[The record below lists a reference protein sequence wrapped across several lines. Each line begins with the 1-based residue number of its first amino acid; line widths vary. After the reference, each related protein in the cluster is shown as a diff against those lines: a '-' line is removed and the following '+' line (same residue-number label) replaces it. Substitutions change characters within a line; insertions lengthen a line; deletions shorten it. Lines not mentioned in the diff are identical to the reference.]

1 MAATIGDVAE
11 RAHVST
17 ATVSRVLAGV
27 GRARPETEARVLA
40 AARELDYRPSGVARS
55 LKRQT
60 TETLGLIV
68 TDIENPYFPE
78 LVRAVE
84 DAARAEGYAILL
96 CNAAD
101 DPEREAGYLEL
112 LVERR
117 VDGLIIAASS
127 LGAPPRRVA
136 RGARHF
142 PWSWSTPPPPMS
154 TCRRSIPT
162 TAPGAGSRPQHLLD
176 LGHRRFG
183 YLMPPP
189 RNVDGPVR
197 LAGVRDALA
206 EAGLDPASIAI
217 ATGAPLVGGGEAA
230 MLELLDRAPDV
241 TAVLAY
247 NDLMAIGAL
256 RAVRRRGGSVP
267 DDVSVVGF
275 DDVAL
280 AAYVDP
286 PLTTLSQSTA
296 EMGYWAVAR
305 LAERLRPRASGGGA
319 PTRQARGPAFG
330 ADRDAPGPARG
341 PRLDRT
347 ASARLVGQGASTAPT
362 WLTSVGI
369 TARRIRSRARRTRT
383 AARSGTPPRPGP
395 STTSDPAAAAK
406 RRSSRW
412 RVRVRPTTAG
422 RRIDAWS
429 AARNVSPAP
438 VGSLSPSVA
447 VGR

>member
-101 DPEREAGYLEL
+101 DPEREAGYLDL

-127 LGAPPRRVA
+127 LGGRHAEWLAAAPLPVVLVNTA
-136 RGARHF
+136 AADVDL
-142 PWSWSTPPPPMS
+142 P
-154 TCRRSIPT
+154 SIHSDNR
-162 TAPGAGSRPQHLLD
+162 AGSRLAAEHLLD

-189 RNVDGPVR
+189 RNVDGAVR
-197 LAGVRDALA
+197 LAGVQDALA
-206 EAGLDPASIAI
+206 DAGLDPASIAI

-267 DDVSVVGF
+267 GHVSVVGF

-305 LAERLRPRASGGGA
+305 LAERLRPRSGIDDAGNAPRGGA
-319 PTRQARGPAFG
+319 GSAPSVMLPVRLEVRG
-330 ADRDAPGPARG
+330 
-341 PRLDRT
+341 
-347 ASARLVGQGASTAPT
+347 ST
-362 WLTSVGI
+362 G
-369 TARRIRSRARRTRT
+369 
-383 AARSGTPPRPGP
+383 PPR
-395 STTSDPAAAAK
+395 
-406 RRSSRW
+406 
-412 RVRVRPTTAG
+412 AG
-422 RRIDAWS
+422 
-429 AARNVSPAP
+429 
-438 VGSLSPSVA
+438 
-447 VGR
+447 

>member
-127 LGAPPRRVA
+127 LGARHAEWLAAPPLPVVLVN
-136 RGARHF
+136 
-142 PWSWSTPPPPMS
+142 
-154 TCRRSIPT
+154 T
-162 TAPGAGSRPQHLLD
+162 TAADVDLPSIHSDNRAGSRLAAEHLLD
-176 LGHRRFG
+176 LGHRLFG

-189 RNVDGPVR
+189 RNVDAPVR

-206 EAGLDPASIAI
+206 AAGLDPASVAI

-230 MLELLDRAPDV
+230 MLELLDRAPNV

-267 DDVSVVGF
+267 QDVSLVGF

-305 LAERLRPRASGGGA
+305 LAERLRARAGGGPAADASDDRPGSA
-319 PTRQARGPAFG
+319 PAVMLPVRLEVRG
-330 ADRDAPGPARG
+330 
-341 PRLDRT
+341 
-347 ASARLVGQGASTAPT
+347 ST
-362 WLTSVGI
+362 G
-369 TARRIRSRARRTRT
+369 
-383 AARSGTPPRPGP
+383 PPRRG
-395 STTSDPAAAAK
+395 
-406 RRSSRW
+406 
-412 RVRVRPTTAG
+412 
-422 RRIDAWS
+422 
-429 AARNVSPAP
+429 
-438 VGSLSPSVA
+438 
-447 VGR
+447 

>member
-127 LGAPPRRVA
+127 LGARHAEWLAAPPLPVVLVN
-136 RGARHF
+136 
-142 PWSWSTPPPPMS
+142 
-154 TCRRSIPT
+154 T
-162 TAPGAGSRPQHLLD
+162 TAADVDLPSIHSDNRAGSRLAAQHLLD

-206 EAGLDPASIAI
+206 DAGLDPASIAI
-217 ATGAPLVGGGEAA
+217 ATGRAA
-230 MLELLDRAPDV
+230 GR
-241 TAVLAY
+241 
-247 NDLMAIGAL
+247 
-256 RAVRRRGGSVP
+256 RRRGG
-267 DDVSVVGF
+267 D
-275 DDVAL
+275 AR
-280 AAYVDP
+280 AARPGAGRDRR
-286 PLTTLSQSTA
+286 S
-296 EMGYWAVAR
+296 R
-305 LAERLRPRASGGGA
+305 LQRPHG
-319 PTRQARGPAFG
+319 
-330 ADRDAPGPARG
+330 DRRPARG
-341 PRLDRT
+341 ATAWRL
-347 ASARLVGQGASTAPT
+347 
-362 WLTSVGI
+362 
-369 TARRIRSRARRTRT
+369 
-383 AARSGTPPRPGP
+383 GP
-395 STTSDPAAAAK
+395 ATT
-406 RRSSRW
+406 
-412 RVRVRPTTAG
+412 
-422 RRIDAWS
+422 
-429 AARNVSPAP
+429 
-438 VGSLSPSVA
+438 
-447 VGR
+447 

>member
-127 LGAPPRRVA
+127 LGGRHAEWLAAAPLPVVLVN
-136 RGARHF
+136 
-142 PWSWSTPPPPMS
+142 
-154 TCRRSIPT
+154 T
-162 TAPGAGSRPQHLLD
+162 TAADVDLPSIHSDNRTGSRLAAQHLLD

-197 LAGVRDALA
+197 LSGVRDALA
-206 EAGLDPASIAI
+206 DGGLDPASIAI

-267 DDVSVVGF
+267 EDVSVVGF

-305 LAERLRPRASGGGA
+305 LAERLRPRASGDGSGAGHGSA
-319 PTRQARGPAFG
+319 PTVMLPVRLEVRGST
-330 ADRDAPGPARG
+330 GPVRRG
-341 PRLDRT
+341 
-347 ASARLVGQGASTAPT
+347 
-362 WLTSVGI
+362 
-369 TARRIRSRARRTRT
+369 
-383 AARSGTPPRPGP
+383 
-395 STTSDPAAAAK
+395 
-406 RRSSRW
+406 
-412 RVRVRPTTAG
+412 
-422 RRIDAWS
+422 
-429 AARNVSPAP
+429 
-438 VGSLSPSVA
+438 
-447 VGR
+447 

>member
-11 RAHVST
+11 RANVST
-17 ATVSRVLAGV
+17 ATVSRVLAGI

-40 AARELDYRPSGVARS
+40 AARDLDYRPSGVARS
-55 LKRQT
+55 LKRRT

-127 LGAPPRRVA
+127 LGERHVEWLAAAPLPIVLINTSA
-136 RGARHF
+136 ADVDL
-142 PWSWSTPPPPMS
+142 P
-154 TCRRSIPT
+154 SIHSDNR
-162 TAPGAGSRPQHLLD
+162 AGTRLAAQHLLD

-206 EAGLDPASIAI
+206 EARIDPGSVQT
-217 ATGAPLVGGGEAA
+217 ATGTPLVGGGEAA
-230 MLELLDRAPDV
+230 MLDLLDRAPDV

-267 DDVSVVGF
+267 DDVSIVGF

-286 PLTTLSQSTA
+286 PLTTLGQSTA

-305 LAERLRPRASGGGA
+305 LTERLRPAPGDHTPTHHSADHGGRRRSATAPVVMLPVRLEVRASTG
-319 PTRQARGPAFG
+319 
-330 ADRDAPGPARG
+330 
-341 PRLDRT
+341 
-347 ASARLVGQGASTAPT
+347 
-362 WLTSVGI
+362 
-369 TARRIRSRARRTRT
+369 
-383 AARSGTPPRPGP
+383 PPR
-395 STTSDPAAAAK
+395 
-406 RRSSRW
+406 SS
-412 RVRVRPTTAG
+412 
-422 RRIDAWS
+422 
-429 AARNVSPAP
+429 
-438 VGSLSPSVA
+438 
-447 VGR
+447 